1 MTPTCFKHEYLT
13 DKDFSDAFRV
23 VTSSLSTPFD
33 SKIYEAYS
41 LVDDLLYYEDRLCV
55 PHNANLRKILLREH
69 HEVPFAAHLGV
80 NKTYRLLAAT
90 YYWPQM
96 KQDVIKFVA
105 SCHSCQQ
112 MKASRNLPKGLLQ
125 PLPVPHERW
134 ESISM
139 DFITSLPR
147 SSKGNTQIFV
157 VVDRLS
163 KMAHFIPTK

>member
-1 MTPTCFKHEYLT
+1 
-13 DKDFSDAFRV
+13 
-23 VTSSLSTPFD
+23 
-33 SKIYEAYS
+33 
-41 LVDDLLYYEDRLCV
+41 
-55 PHNANLRKILLREH
+55 
-69 HEVPFAAHLGV
+69 
-80 NKTYRLLAAT
+80 
-90 YYWPQM
+90 M

-163 KMAHFIPTK
+163 KMAHFIPCKKAASAVDVASLFMQHVFKIHGLPKSIVSDRDPKFTGNFWTCSNLLARISCSVQHIILRQMDRRNE